1 MVKMYP
7 GNFHT
12 EIILEILMRMVWF
25 EGEWS
30 YLHTHAVSSTYMLWN
45 RRFEIK
51 VFQRSTWSRT
61 PGFV

>member
-30 YLHTHAVSSTYMLWN
+30 YLHTHAVSSTYML
-45 RRFEIK
+45 
-51 VFQRSTWSRT
+51 
-61 PGFV
+61 